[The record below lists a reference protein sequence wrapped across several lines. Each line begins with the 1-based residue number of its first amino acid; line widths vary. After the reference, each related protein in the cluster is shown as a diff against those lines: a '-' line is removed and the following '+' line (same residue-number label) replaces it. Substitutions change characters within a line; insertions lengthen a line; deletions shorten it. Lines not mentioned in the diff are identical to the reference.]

1 MTVKKQAGKAEP
13 DWLQK
18 KRQLATLLQSH
29 FPVLPGQEQWL
40 PWQPT
45 SCTGQE
51 NGGWL
56 RHVGTYTALP
66 LKEAVWDYSELLQE
80 NLMEKA
86 LRWQDNQLF
95 AGHLANIDGGQF
107 IYVPDD
113 CQLTVPLEFTGQGC
127 FANPHN
133 VIIVGARSQVTI
145 DERLMVKSAQ
155 GLFAGTEILLGAGA
169 RVEYRQA
176 NDLRAPVV
184 YTAVHA
190 YQAHGATL
198 DLHLVVANQ
207 GAVTVS
213 ASNFL
218 DGAGSEWTTTA
229 LLDPGDTG
237 QLRFIPVADGFGQGS
252 HADLTT
258 YINDQGQGQVKLTP
272 FKTGSGEPLPLKST
286 VIRKS
291 GAAKWPLSLT
301 GVR

>member
-1 MTVKKQAGKAEP
+1 MTIEKANGKAEP

-18 KRQLATLLQSH
+18 KRQLATLLQSR
-29 FPVLPGQEQWL
+29 FPVLPGQEKWF
-40 PWQPT
+40 PWQPAA
-45 SCTGQE
+45 CAGQKKQ
-51 NGGWL
+51 GWL
-56 RHVGTYTALP
+56 RHTDTYTALP
-66 LKEAVWDYSELLQE
+66 LAEAVWDYSELLQE

-113 CQLTVPLEFTGQGC
+113 CCLTAPIEFTGQGC
-127 FANPHN
+127 LTNPHN
-133 VIIVGARSQVTI
+133 VIIVGARSRVTI
-145 DERLMVKSAQ
+145 DERLMIKSAQ

-169 RVEYRQA
+169 RVEYRQT
-176 NDLRAPVV
+176 NDLRAPAV

-198 DLHLVVANQ
+198 NLKLVVANE

-213 ASNFL
+213 TSNFL
-218 DGAGSEWTTTA
+218 DGAGSTWTTTA

-237 QLRFIPVADGFGQGS
+237 QLHFIPVADGFGQGS

-258 YINDQGQGQVKLTP
+258 YVNDQGRGQVKLAP
-272 FKTGSGEPLPLKST
+272 FKTGSGEPLPLKGT
-286 VIRKS
+286 VIKKS
-291 GAAKWPLSLT
+291 AVANWPATLAE
-301 GVR
+301 VR